1 MDALEKRRPPR
12 EVVRTVEQQDLE
24 RKRDGFELQRKRMN
38 GQLEACQDDR
48 YRKILSDGLA
58 FLDSQLVEV
67 NHLLSSSIK

>member
-1 MDALEKRRPPR
+1 MDALEKRRPLR

>member
-1 MDALEKRRPPR
+1 MDAVEKRRPPR

-67 NHLLSSSIK
+67 NHLLSNSIK